1 MDGAEQIEAPA
12 KARGG
17 HKLTE
22 GPITSTLFWFSLP
35 VLGSNVLQSLNGSVN
50 AVWVGQ
56 FLGEAGLTATA
67 NANLVLFLMLGAVF
81 GVGMAANIMVAQAI
95 GSRDMDRAKRV
106 VGTSAAFFIVASLA
120 VALLGFLMT
129 PTILRWLGTPGEAL
143 PLAES
148 YLRIIFTALP
158 FMYFLTFLMMTL
170 RGSGDA
176 RTPLIFMGLTVVIDV
191 GLNPLL
197 IQGMEP
203 FPRMGI
209 AGSATATLIGQIIS
223 LVAMLTYIYRRKLPL
238 RLTGSELAYLK
249 PDLSI
254 LKATV
259 AKGLPMG
266 LQIIVVSGSA
276 IVMMGMVNA
285 HGTVTAAA
293 YGVAAQLW
301 TYIQMPAMAI
311 GAAASSMAAQNVG
324 AGQWRRVELTA
335 RAGVLI
341 NLVLTGALVLL
352 VDLAERYMLRL
363 FLPGDAAAIGVAT
376 HINAIVAW
384 SFIMF
389 GMTFVLFGVV
399 RSTGAV
405 TPPLISLA
413 ISLFGVRVLF
423 ARFFEPQMGADAI
436 WWSFPISMA
445 ASALMAFG
453 YYRFGGWRKARM
465 APVREAGES
474 IPTGYA
480 TPAMDADCPEDEDC
494 EDETAAARV
503 PAE

>member
-1 MDGAEQIEAPA
+1 MS
-12 KARGG
+12 ARPGPR
-17 HKLTE
+17 LTE

-67 NANLVLFLMLGAVF
+67 NANLVLFLLLGAVF
-81 GVGMAANIMVAQAI
+81 GVGMAGNIMVAQAV
-95 GSRDMDRAKRV
+95 GAHDMDRAKKV
-106 VGTSAAFFIVASLA
+106 VGTTATFFVVASLA
-120 VALLGFLMT
+120 MSLAGFLLT

-148 YLRIIFTALP
+148 YLRIIFMALP

-191 GLNPLL
+191 GLNPVL
-197 IQGMEP
+197 IRGMGI
-203 FPRMGI
+203 FPEMGI
-209 AGSATATLIGQIIS
+209 AGSATATLVGQVVS
-223 LVAMLTYIYRRKLPL
+223 LTAMIAYIYRRKLPL
-238 RLTGSELAYLK
+238 RLTGDELRYLK

-254 LKATV
+254 LKATIT
-259 AKGLPMG
+259 KGLPMG

-335 RAGVLI
+335 RAGVVI
-341 NLVLTGALVLL
+341 NLVLTGSLVALVY
-352 VDLAERYMLRL
+352 LAERYMLRL
-363 FLPGDAAAIGVAT
+363 FLPGDAAAMGVAT
-376 HINAIVAW
+376 HINAIIAW

-405 TPPLISLA
+405 TPPLIALA
-413 ISLFGVRVLF
+413 ISLFGIRVAF
-423 ARFFEPQMGADAI
+423 AKAFEGQMGADAI

-453 YYRFGGWRKARM
+453 YYRWGGWRKARM
-465 APVREAGES
+465 APVRESGEAP
-474 IPTGYA
+474 PTGYA
-480 TPAMDADCPEDEDC
+480 TPAMDEVARP
-494 EDETAAARV
+494 RV
-503 PAE
+503 PAES

>member
-1 MDGAEQIEAPA
+1 MDGSERA
-12 KARGG
+12 KAAAPSQRPA
-17 HKLTE
+17 HRLTE

-35 VLGSNVLQSLNGSVN
+35 VLGSNALQSLNGSVN

-81 GVGMAANIMVAQAI
+81 GVGMAANIMVAQAV
-95 GSRDMDRAKRV
+95 GAKDLDSAKRV
-106 VGTSAAFFIVASLA
+106 VGTTAAFFAVASLVVGLA
-120 VALLGFLMT
+120 GFLAT
-129 PTILRWLGTPGEAL
+129 PTILGWLGTPAEAA

-148 YLRIIFTALP
+148 YLRIIFTAVP
-158 FMYFLTFLMMTL
+158 FMYFLTFLMMVL

-176 RTPLIFMGLTVVIDV
+176 RTPLIFMGLTVVLDV

-197 IQGMEP
+197 IQGYGP
-203 FPRMGI
+203 FPRLGI
-209 AGSATATLIGQIIS
+209 AGSATATLIGQIVS
-223 LVAMLTYIYRRKLPL
+223 LIAMVAYIYRRKLPL
-238 RLTGSELAYLK
+238 RLTGDELGYLK
-249 PDLSI
+249 PDLAI

-259 AKGLPMG
+259 VKGLPMG

-285 HGTVTAAA
+285 YGTVTAAA
-293 YGVAAQLW
+293 YGVAAQIW

-311 GAAASSMAAQNVG
+311 GAATSSMAAQNVG

-335 RAGVLI
+335 RSGALI
-341 NLVLTGALVLL
+341 NLLLTGGLVLL
-352 VDLAERYMLRL
+352 VYLAEPLLLRL
-363 FLPGDAAAIGVAT
+363 FLPGDAAAIAVAS
-376 HINAIVAW
+376 HINLIIAW

-389 GMTFVLFGVV
+389 GVTFVLFGVV

-405 TPPLISLA
+405 TPPLIFLA
-413 ISLFGVRVLF
+413 ISLLGIRVGF
-423 ARFFEPQMGADAI
+423 AKGLEGSLGAEAI

-445 ASALMAFG
+445 ASVLMAFG

-465 APVREAGES
+465 APVRESGEVD
-474 IPTGYA
+474 PTGLA
-480 TPAMDADCPEDEDC
+480 TPAMDPACPDDEKPMVR
-494 EDETAAARV
+494 AR
-503 PAE
+503 

>member
-1 MDGAEQIEAPA
+1 MEA
-12 KARGG
+12 KR
-17 HKLTE
+17 HRLTE

-50 AVWVGQ
+50 AIWVGQ
-56 FLGEAGLTATA
+56 LIGEAGITATA

-95 GSRDMDRAKRV
+95 GAKNLDRAKQV
-106 VGTSAAFFIVASLA
+106 VGTSAAFFAAASLV
-120 VALLGFLMT
+120 VALAGFLGT

-143 PLAES
+143 GMAET
-148 YLRIIFTALP
+148 YLRIIFMAVP

-170 RGSGDA
+170 RGAGDA

-197 IQGMEP
+197 IQGVGP
-203 FPRMGI
+203 LPAMGI
-209 AGSATATLIGQIIS
+209 AGSATATLIGQVVS
-223 LVAMLTYIYRRKLPL
+223 LVAMLAYIYRRKLPL
-238 RLTGSELAYLK
+238 RLTGDELAYLK
-249 PDLSI
+249 PDLAI

-259 AKGLPMG
+259 IKGLPMG
-266 LQIIVVSGSA
+266 LQIVVVSGSA

-293 YGVAAQLW
+293 FGVAAQLW

-341 NLVLTGALVLL
+341 NLALTGGLVALVFLT
-352 VDLAERYMLRL
+352 ERYMLRL
-363 FLPGDAAAIGVAT
+363 FLPHDAAAMGVAV

-389 GMTFVLFGVV
+389 GVTFVLLGVV

-405 TPPLISLA
+405 IPPLILLA
-413 ISLFGVRVLF
+413 VSLFGVRVGFAKLF
-423 ARFFEPQMGADAI
+423 EGQLGADAI
-436 WWSFPISMA
+436 WWSFPVSMA
-445 ASALMAFG
+445 VSVLLAFG
-453 YYRFGGWRKARM
+453 YYRFGGWRKAHMMHNPPLRESGE
-465 APVREAGES
+465 AP
-474 IPTGYA
+474 PTGFA
-480 TPAMDADCPEDEDC
+480 TPAMDGLAKEED
-494 EDETAAARV
+494 
-503 PAE
+503 

>member
-1 MDGAEQIEAPA
+1 MDGSDGTTAAAPA
-12 KARGG
+12 QRSG
-17 HKLTE
+17 HRLTE

-81 GVGMAANIMVAQAI
+81 GVGMAANIMVAQAV
-95 GSRDMDRAKRV
+95 GSKDLDQAKRV
-106 VGTSAAFFIVASLA
+106 VGTSAAFFVIASLA
-120 VALLGFLMT
+120 VALAGFLAT
-129 PTILRWLGTPGEAL
+129 PSILRWLGTPAEAA

-148 YLRIIFTALP
+148 YLRIIFMALP

-170 RGSGDA
+170 RGAGDA
-176 RTPLIFMGLTVVIDV
+176 RTPLIFMGMTVVLDV

-197 IQGMEP
+197 IQGMGP

-209 AGSATATLIGQIIS
+209 AGSATATLIGQVIS
-223 LVAMLTYIYRRKLPL
+223 LVAMIAYIYRRKLPL
-238 RLTGSELAYLK
+238 RLTGDELGYLK
-249 PDLSI
+249 PDLAI
-254 LKATV
+254 LRATIV
-259 AKGLPMG
+259 KGVPMG

-276 IVMMGMVNA
+276 LVMMGMVNA

-293 YGVAAQLW
+293 YGVAAQIW

-324 AGQWRRVELTA
+324 ARQWRRVELTA
-335 RAGVLI
+335 RSGALI
-341 NLVLTGALVLL
+341 NLALTGALVVL
-352 VDLAERYMLRL
+352 VYLAEPFLLRL
-363 FLPGDAAAIGVAT
+363 FLPGDAAAIAVSS
-376 HINAIVAW
+376 HINLIVAW

-389 GMTFVLFGVV
+389 GVTFVLFGVV

-405 TPPLISLA
+405 TAPLIALA
-413 ISLFGVRVLF
+413 ISLLGIRVMF
-423 ARFFEPQMGADAI
+423 AKLLEPSWGADAI
-436 WWSFPISMA
+436 WWSFPVSMA

-465 APVREAGES
+465 APIRESGEVD
-474 IPTGYA
+474 PTGLA
-480 TPAMDADCPEDEDC
+480 TPAMDGLSGDE
-494 EDETAAARV
+494 EAVRG
-503 PAE
+503 

>member
-1 MDGAEQIEAPA
+1 MDGSDGTTAAAPA
-12 KARGG
+12 QHR
-17 HKLTE
+17 LTE

-81 GVGMAANIMVAQAI
+81 GVGMAANIMVAQAV
-95 GSRDMDRAKRV
+95 GSKDLDQAKRV
-106 VGTSAAFFIVASLA
+106 VGTSAAFFVIASLVVA
-120 VALLGFLMT
+120 VAGFLAT
-129 PTILRWLGTPGEAL
+129 PSILRLLGTPAEAA

-148 YLRIIFTALP
+148 YLRIIFVALP

-176 RTPLIFMGLTVVIDV
+176 RTPLIFMGMTVVLDV

-197 IQGMEP
+197 IQGMGP

-209 AGSATATLIGQIIS
+209 AGSATATLIGQVIS
-223 LVAMLTYIYRRKLPL
+223 LIAMVAYIYRRKLPL
-238 RLTGSELAYLK
+238 RLTGDELGYLK

-254 LKATV
+254 LKATIT
-259 AKGLPMG
+259 KGVPMG

-276 IVMMGMVNA
+276 LVMMGMVNA

-293 YGVAAQLW
+293 YGVAAQIW

-324 AGQWRRVELTA
+324 ARQWRRVELTA
-335 RAGVLI
+335 RSGALI
-341 NLVLTGALVLL
+341 NLALTGLL
-352 VDLAERYMLRL
+352 VVLVYLAEPFLLRL
-363 FLPGDAAAIGVAT
+363 FLPGDAAAIAVSS
-376 HINAIVAW
+376 HINLIVAW

-389 GMTFVLFGVV
+389 GVTFVLFGVV

-405 TPPLISLA
+405 TAPLIALA
-413 ISLFGVRVLF
+413 ISLLGVRVMF
-423 ARFFEPQMGADAI
+423 AKALEPSWGADAI
-436 WWSFPISMA
+436 WWSFPVSMA
-445 ASALMAFG
+445 ASVLMAFG

-465 APVREAGES
+465 APVRESGEVD
-474 IPTGYA
+474 PTGLA
-480 TPAMDADCPEDEDC
+480 TPAMDALSGDE
-494 EDETAAARV
+494 ETVRG
-503 PAE
+503 